1 MERAFRTLK
10 TTLELRPVYHRKDE
24 RFRSHVTLC
33 WLALLLVRL
42 AEVETGL
49 SWDRIRSTLDRIQMG
64 EFLHKNGRILQRSE
78 LSQEQYNILKK
89 LQIKPPP
96 LVNYVDSTP

>member
-24 RFRSHVTLC
+24 RIRSHVTLC

-42 AEVETGL
+42 AEVETRL
-49 SWDRIRSTLDRIQMG
+49 SWDRIRRSLDRIHMG

-78 LSQEQYNILKK
+78 LTQDQSNILKQ

-96 LVNYVDSTP
+96 LVNDVDLTP